1 MKTRTLLMFAA
12 ITALAGSLSI
22 SAPQV
27 PAKQDVPAFEV
38 ASIRQVQVPAVTVA
52 PEATTACATG
62 MTDVNPRRLLVP
74 QTTVYNL
81 IAFGYLTAGVRCLML
96 EAESGLVGGPD
107 WIKKDRFDVEGVIP
121 AGTPVYTN
129 AQVRRRDAPV
139 LQTMMRTLLADRFK
153 LSMHREMKEV
163 AGYSLTLSKSMPKI
177 TPWKEGDQD
186 FQRKDPEGNVYRGG
200 ASMTAMLVQGTGRVI
215 KTVRFRKVQIGRTS
229 FAIGTGDSF
238 AESLTMELDKPV
250 VDRTGLAGE
259 YNIDIEYQE
268 EGIERP
274 VLTTALQELGFKLES
289 TKIMKEV
296 WVIDHIEKPSEN

>member
-38 ASIRQVQVPAVTVA
+38 ASIREVQVPAVTVA

-139 LQTMMRTLLADRFK
+139 LQAMMQTLLADRFK
-153 LSMHREMKEV
+153 LSMHREMKEM
-163 AGYSLTLSKSMPKI
+163 AGYSLTLSRPTPKV
-177 TPWKEGDQD
+177 TKWKEGDQD
-186 FQRKDPEGNVYRGG
+186 FKRSDPEGNVYRGG
-200 ASMTAMLVQGTGRVI
+200 ASVIVMRVPGTGRVI
-215 KTVRFRKVQIGRTS
+215 RTLQIRKVQIGRTS
-229 FAIGTGDSF
+229 FVIGTVDSF
-238 AESLTMELDKPV
+238 AEILTMELNKPV
-250 VDRTGLAGE
+250 VDHTGLTGE
-259 YNIDIEYQE
+259 YNIDVEYQE

-274 VLTTALQELGFKLES
+274 VLTTALQELGLRLES
-289 TKIMKEV
+289 TKIMQEV
-296 WVIDHIEKPSEN
+296 